1 MGMIGFCT
9 APRRDRAP
17 TSTID
22 SIHVGSCHDT
32 LVPSP
37 HSEAGEAGGGPQ
49 AGVAVLGEGDG
60 AAALVGD
67 DERRVGGLGCTR
79 LDEGPEP
86 AFVDHLVTTGL
97 TGEPSPPVNG
107 WGEASNRNV

>member
-9 APRRDRAP
+9 APRRERAP

-37 HSEAGEAGGGPQ
+37 TPGPAGGGPQ
-49 AGVAVLGEGDG
+49 ARVAVRAERDRPP
-60 AAALVGD
+60 ALVGED
-67 DERRVGGLGCTR
+67 QRRVGRLRRAR
-79 LDEGPEP
+79 LDQRPHP